1 MTTTTIKKTVLN
13 ALENIVEAYD
23 MTDRETWETLFQV
36 PSYKTDIDLD
46 YIITRLK
53 EEIANE
59 EEV

>member
-1 MTTTTIKKTVLN
+1 MTTITIKKTVLN
-13 ALENIVEAYD
+13 ALENIVEAYG

-36 PSYKTDIDLD
+36 PSYKADIDLD